1 MLSHLSA
8 GCIFLLPGA
17 KNLQL
22 MTPVDFEKKH
32 NEARQFLLSNE
43 FAQALPRYEKLTK
56 QYPRTAVIWAEY
68 GNAASRLREVK
79 LADRAWQRA
88 LELAPG
94 NAEVVSMIGH
104 QYQAVRLPERARAC
118 FAQAATTDP
127 RAINPRI
134 SLAVLLEQQHQL
146 NEARQA
152 VEECLAI
159 DPRDDQAR
167 YFSAILDRRESNL
180 QRAESRLRD
189 LIASEPKHP
198 YVRYASRYELA
209 QVLDRTDRFDEA
221 MRLLVEA
228 KQIVR
233 ALTDTDL
240 LTEGYDKGAESAR
253 RFTRAQPKDILR
265 TWTRFFPE
273 RKRGTIPPLAFLGGH
288 PRSGTTLL
296 EQILDAHPAMAALD
310 EPTAFLEV
318 LEPGFHKT
326 QEHSS
331 ARLNI
336 LRKLYT
342 EALIQ
347 ELGAGAQ
354 GKVLVDK
361 NPSPTARLPIW
372 LRVFPELRVLIA
384 LRDPRDVVLSCYFQ
398 NIPLNT
404 VNVNFLRF
412 ERVAKHYADLMDI
425 WLAVREWEGFA
436 WIETRYEDTVANM
449 EKEGRR
455 VTEFLGQ
462 SWQESQARIYEKSRT
477 KQMYSPTYQDV
488 TRPVYNRSVGRW
500 RAYEKYLAPVLPAL
514 EPYCRKF
521 GYN

>member
-1 MLSHLSA
+1 MTA
-8 GCIFLLPGA
+8 VD
-17 KNLQL
+17 LQ
-22 MTPVDFEKKH
+22 KKH
-32 NEARQFLLSNE
+32 NEAREFLLAND
-43 FAQALPRYEKLTK
+43 FVGALPRYEKLTK
-56 QYPRTAVIWAEY
+56 QYPRAAVIWAEY
-68 GNAASRLREVK
+68 GNVASRLREVK

-88 LELAPG
+88 LELAPA
-94 NAEVVSMIGH
+94 NAEVLSMVGH

-118 FAQAATTDP
+118 FSQAATADP
-127 RAINPRI
+127 HAINPRI

-146 NEARQA
+146 EEARAA
-152 VEECLAI
+152 VGECLAI
-159 DPRDDQAR
+159 DPHDDQAR
-167 YFSAILDRRESNL
+167 YFSAVLDRRENKL
-180 QRAESRLRD
+180 ELAESRLRE
-189 LIASEPKHP
+189 LIGSEPKHP
-198 YVRYASRYELA
+198 YVRYACRYELA

-221 MRLLVEA
+221 MLLLMEA
-228 KQIVR
+228 KKIVR

-253 RFTRAQPKDILR
+253 HFTQAQPKDILR
-265 TWTRFFPE
+265 TWAKFFPE
-273 RKRGTIPPLAFLGGH
+273 RKRGVIPSLAFLGGH

-318 LEPGFHKT
+318 LETGFHKT
-326 QEHSS
+326 REHSS
-331 ARLNI
+331 ARLNV
-336 LRKLYT
+336 LRNLYI
-342 EALIQ
+342 EALAQ
-347 ELGAGAQ
+347 ELGASAQ
-354 GKVLVDK
+354 GKVLIDK

-404 VNVNFLRF
+404 VNVNFLSF

-436 WIETRYEDTVANM
+436 WLETRYEDTVADI

-462 SWQESQARIYEKSRT
+462 SWHESQARFYEKSRT

-488 TRPVYNRSVGRW
+488 TRPVYNRSVARW
-500 RAYEKYLAPVLPAL
+500 RAYEQYLAPILPAL
-514 EPYCRKF
+514 EPYCKKF
-521 GYN
+521 GYE